1 MRENFWWA
9 GIHNCI
15 AHPLMWMVRYAKWSC
30 RFHDWTGMKA
40 WPEGQDF
47 TVTSDP
53 NPGKLSGDLQYHGNT
68 LPSKGSEFDG
78 KPPNCS

>member
-1 MRENFWWA
+1 
-9 GIHNCI
+9 
-15 AHPLMWMVRYAKWSC
+15 
-30 RFHDWTGMKA
+30 MKA

-68 LPSKGSEFDG
+68 LPYENSEFDG